1 MSTSLKFVA
10 PPDLSVGR
18 VRISNQAGL
27 VHDWVATPG
36 DLTMPTQAAEPGYY
50 TVEIAPAGVPP
61 QSVIF
66 QVKEGQAN
74 NVTLPSFSALMAS
87 GSGPSFLGVDD
98 EEAALRT
105 FFQSQPRKVAPLGSE
120 ITPVQ
125 IDATRKRISVGIS
138 QEAEGRRESFGP
150 FTGTYRYDMVGDRVS
165 IKVESGDGWDP
176 WSGRRVRMTTSIEGL
191 KIERQLLPMYRG
203 GTTIGIVPSPLA
215 TADVEYQV
223 TPAEPHIRALLRA
236 LQGGTS
242 DEAAA
247 LGKTILNPERLGAL
261 LAPQTGDP
269 WAALL
274 AGLLF
279 IRFPDS
285 FGPPHREWTAALG
298 ERVDW
303 AYDAHVVLAHN
314 ALSAADGTA
323 VGQRA
328 AAEHAIRLLARAQAR
343 GSPYYSYAN
352 QIFGEMAESLQSF
365 LSGVDT
371 DAAQGAATVLA
382 RWRRET
388 PLQSSRGVTFTWLS
402 RNKKALKEKS
412 LLTAMQSPSG
422 QLRAR
427 DTTVVLSG
435 VIERGRV
442 TLARGVDTS
451 KPKPPAKVLGV
462 RNRTERSPRS
472 GVTAFALKTRFRR
485 ATAPLPTTATMSSTS
500 PTGPTGRKATDD
512 PNRGRYG
519 RKAEVAGFRVDA
531 TFKPGANRNWV
542 TVLMTVTADSEADLQ
557 LGDVA
562 WFDLHPSF
570 PQRRIKVMFNDRRA
584 TLSVQ
589 AWGGFTL
596 GIDLPRQG
604 IKLECDLAKLKD
616 APSIIKTR

>member
-50 TVEIAPAGVPP
+50 TAEIAPAGVTP

-98 EEAALRT
+98 EDAALRT
-105 FFQSQPRKVAPLGSE
+105 FFQSKPREATPLVSE
-120 ITPVQ
+120 ATPVQ

-150 FTGTYRYDMVGDRVS
+150 FTGTYLYDMVGDRVS
-165 IKVESGDGWDP
+165 IEVEAGDGWDP

-223 TPAEPHIRALLRA
+223 TPAEPSIRALLRA

-247 LGKTILNPERLGAL
+247 IGKTILSPKGLGAL

-285 FGPPHREWTAALG
+285 FGPPHREWAATLG

-323 VGQRA
+323 AGQRA
-328 AAEHAIRLLARAQAR
+328 AAEHAVRLLAKAQAR

-388 PLQSSRGVTFTWLS
+388 PLQSSKGVTFTWLS
-402 RNKKALKEKS
+402 RDQKALKEKG
-412 LLTAMQSPSG
+412 LLTAVKSPSG

-427 DTTVVLSG
+427 DTTVVLRG

-442 TLARGVDTS
+442 SLAPSAEAS
-451 KPKPPAKVLGV
+451 KPKPLVRVLDV
-462 RNRTERSPRS
+462 RSQTGRSARS
-472 GVTAFALKTRFRR
+472 DVTAFALKNEVSR
-485 ATAPLPTTATMSSTS
+485 ARALLATTTTTPSISR
-500 PTGPTGRKATDD
+500 TGRTRKKTDDD
-512 PNRGRYG
+512 PNKGRFG
-519 RKAEVAGFRVDA
+519 RKAEVGGFRVDA
-531 TFKPGANRNWV
+531 TFKSGVNRNWV
-542 TVLMTVTADSEADLQ
+542 TVLMIVTASSEADLQ

-562 WFDLHPSF
+562 WFDLHPTF

-596 GIDLPRQG
+596 GIELPRQG
-604 IKLECDLAKLKD
+604 IKLECDLAKLED
-616 APSIIKTR
+616 APNIIKTR